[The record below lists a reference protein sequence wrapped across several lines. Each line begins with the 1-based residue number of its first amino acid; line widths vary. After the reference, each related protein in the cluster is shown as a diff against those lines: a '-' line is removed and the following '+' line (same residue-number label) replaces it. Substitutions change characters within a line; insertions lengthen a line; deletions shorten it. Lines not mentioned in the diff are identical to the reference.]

1 MRFRCA
7 VFLLLAGCNALAVHP
22 SEPIYC
28 DAGGEYCAGT
38 DAGPGAPCAINGVLG
53 HITFDD
59 DGSFY
64 CQED

>member
-38 DAGPGAPCAINGVLG
+38 DAGPAAGLAASGNEPQAIY
-53 HITFDD
+53 FPQAD
-59 DGSFY
+59 
-64 CQED
+64 E